1 MLIASM
7 NQKASP
13 DVLVVILAPNVAEQ
27 SVETN
32 QNIARIY
39 DPKTDKTLGFNF
51 IGVSHI
57 DKSIA
62 GNGPIELSD
71 DQINALKTAVEQA
84 GFDATVLVA
93 DRTPKF
99 VVGYVESTTKHP
111 DSDHLLVTKTRVDND
126 ETLQIV
132 SGSPNIQE
140 HIYVVVA
147 KVGAVMPNGEI
158 IWPGELRGVS
168 SNGMITSGRELHLQN
183 APQKKGALILPDDF
197 AKVGDPFDFELG
209 NKLFV

>member
-7 NQKASP
+7 NQQASP

-39 DPKTDKTLGFNF
+39 DPNTDTTLGFNF

-71 DQINALKTAVEQA
+71 DQINALKAAVEQA

-111 DSDHLLVTKTRVDND
+111 DSDHLLVT
-126 ETLQIV
+126 
-132 SGSPNIQE
+132 
-140 HIYVVVA
+140 
-147 KVGAVMPNGEI
+147 
-158 IWPGELRGVS
+158 
-168 SNGMITSGRELHLQN
+168 
-183 APQKKGALILPDDF
+183 
-197 AKVGDPFDFELG
+197 
-209 NKLFV
+209 